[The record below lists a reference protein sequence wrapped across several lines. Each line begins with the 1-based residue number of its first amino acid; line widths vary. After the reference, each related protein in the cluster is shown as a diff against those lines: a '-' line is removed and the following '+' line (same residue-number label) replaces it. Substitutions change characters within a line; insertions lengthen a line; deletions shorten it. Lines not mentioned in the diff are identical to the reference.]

1 MIDCVGLFTTDA
13 QSHMSW
19 FQPLSLEPLYKFEL
33 FGLMTSLALYNGL
46 TLPVNFP
53 LALYRK
59 LLNLPVTKLEHIKD
73 GWPSLAQGLRH
84 LLDWT
89 DGNVEDVFV
98 RSYSFSVEAYGKTI
112 AVDMDRIQSDGD
124 WPSVQGNKYEPRNTN
139 PQTVAA
145 SDSSSLKSESRSS
158 SDSSSCG
165 SASEGSRASREF
177 NASQPCMVTNEN
189 RESYVDDFIFWLTD
203 RSVRLQYEAF
213 VRGFRVCVDPKAIS
227 IFTPETLKSLVEGI
241 QEIDLQ
247 GLRRAA
253 SYEGGYYP
261 GHRVIREFWGV
272 VRGFSTDKV
281 RQLLEFVTASDRIP
295 IQGISSVDFIV
306 QRNGDG
312 DEVGLFHPTLFPDTS
327 STLD

>member
-1 MIDCVGLFTTDA
+1 MADCVGLFTTDA
-13 QSHMSW
+13 QSHISW

-33 FGLMTSLALYNGL
+33 FGLMTSLAIYNGL

-98 RSYSFSVEAYGKTI
+98 RSYIFSIEAYGKTI
-112 AVDMDRIQSDGD
+112 TVDMDRIQCDGD
-124 WPSVQGNKYEPRNTN
+124 WPSVQGNNCEPKNTN
-139 PQTVAA
+139 PQADAA
-145 SDSSSLKSESRSS
+145 SDSMSLKSESLSS
-158 SDSSSCG
+158 SDSSS
-165 SASEGSRASREF
+165 ASEGLRASRDF
-177 NASQPCMVTNEN
+177 NASKPCMVTNEN
-189 RESYVDDFIFWLTD
+189 RERYVDDFIFWLTD
-203 RSVRLQYEAF
+203 KSVRLQYEAF

-227 IFTPETLKSLVEGI
+227 IFKPETLKSLVEGI
-241 QEIDLQ
+241 QEIDLH

-261 GHRVIREFWGV
+261 GHRVIQDFWEV
-272 VRGFSTDKV
+272 LRGFSTEKL

-312 DEVGLFHPTLFPDTS
+312 DEVGLFHPTFFPDTS
-327 STLD
+327 STFD